1 MSENSQSYQSNQIQ
15 TKQTSTSLKNLVGIA
30 ITKKM
35 SLNMLKH
42 TIIHKTTRGLNSAD
56 ANKIKKLIKN
66 IGVIKYINVVFE
78 NKTYLPT
85 IGKEKIKEFIFSQNQ
100 PLKNSFRQKVANI
113 IGRFGY

>member
-1 MSENSQSYQSNQIQ
+1 MSESSQSYQSKQIQ

-35 SLNMLKH
+35 SMNMLKH
-42 TIIHKTTRGLNSAD
+42 TIIHKTTRGLNSAN
-56 ANKIKKLIKN
+56 ANNIKKLIKN
-66 IGVIKYINVVFE
+66 VGVIKYIDMLFT

-100 PLKNSFRQKVANI
+100 PLKNSFRRKVAKI
-113 IGRFGY
+113 INRFGY